1 MGHFSTEHP
10 VKDFYFKQWT
20 LFYDSYM
27 YFILLDI
34 DKSVLSLK
42 NCFLPIKI
50 FVSYIKTKYI
60 LIYFNYIKTI
70 YLRNMNT
77 RKCQP
82 GLLFTFLFPH
92 SP

>member
-1 MGHFSTEHP
+1 MEHFSTEHP

-42 NCFLPIKI
+42 K
-50 FVSYIKTKYI
+50 
-60 LIYFNYIKTI
+60 
-70 YLRNMNT
+70 
-77 RKCQP
+77 
-82 GLLFTFLFPH
+82 LFFADKNIC
-92 SP
+92 